1 MATSGWG
8 TNNQGFGHVK
18 QDTGSGDRHKFLGMM
33 NECGRVSL
41 HSLEHC
47 HVLVPTDLL
56 VSVWGGSVLYPYAG
70 E

>member
-1 MATSGWG
+1 MG
-8 TNNQGFGHVK
+8 TA
-18 QDTGSGDRHKFLGMM
+18 HKFLGMM